1 MVVVSVPGPD
11 HCGGVVRQLWWCCQC
26 RDLTT
31 VVVLPVP
38 GSDNRG
44 GVVSARPEVN
54 EDSLPVYD
62 LSPLGLSV
70 CCLNPDGSGTVVTS
84 LQVV

>member
-1 MVVVSVPGPD
+1 M
-11 HCGGVVRQLWWCCQC
+11 
-26 RDLTT
+26 
-31 VVVLPVP
+31 P